1 MRHMNSYQETSGQLT
16 TWVDFMVQT
25 LTVQQS
31 SVKSHKNK
39 AYSQTSEK
47 KFNIKVIILYVS

>member
-1 MRHMNSYQETSGQLT
+1 MNSYCETSGQLA

-31 SVKSHKNK
+31 SVKSLKNK
-39 AYSQTSEK
+39 AYSQTSEQ
-47 KFNIKVIILYVS
+47 KFNIKVIILYIS

>member
-1 MRHMNSYQETSGQLT
+1 MNSYHETSGQLT